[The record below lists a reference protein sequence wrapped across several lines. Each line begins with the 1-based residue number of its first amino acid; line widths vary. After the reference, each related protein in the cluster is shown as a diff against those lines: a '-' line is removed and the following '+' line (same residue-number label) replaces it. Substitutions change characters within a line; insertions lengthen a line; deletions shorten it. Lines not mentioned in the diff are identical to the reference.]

1 MNLNYVIAVLL
12 QFPQAFPKARS
23 HDPSPVLKTSVACA
37 PTPWDPIELSGPEHC
52 CFGNSALNILA
63 SRQRHTFPSPGPTS
77 ESGVSLPMGKK
88 HLSMPSS
95 YLPKA
100 LRQPSEHSGRASQ
113 VRTQFWGQV
122 CSAEHGSVLAQ
133 TSCIA
138 GKVFALQAAGLGL
151 IPSTPE
157 GP

>member
-1 MNLNYVIAVLL
+1 MNLNHAIAVLL
-12 QFPQAFPKARS
+12 WFPQAFPKARS
-23 HDPSPVLKTSVACA
+23 HDPSPVLKTPVACA
-37 PTPWDPIELSGPEHC
+37 LTLWDPIELSGPEHC
-52 CFGNSALNILA
+52 CFGNSALDILA

-77 ESGVSLPMGKK
+77 ESGMILPMGKK
-88 HLSMPSS
+88 NLSMPLS

-133 TSCIA
+133 ASCIA
-138 GKVFALQAAGLGL
+138 GGCLPCKQLGL
-151 IPSTPE
+151 V
-157 GP
+157 